1 MVGIAGMLWFFGWA
15 FLLLKFPS
23 QSFRV
28 MTLGTRTASPK
39 DLKVAKIVG
48 YMGLFFGCVALVQ
61 TALDLVR
68 WAIHASK

>member
-28 MTLGTRTASPK
+28 MTLRTRTASPK
-39 DLKVAKIVG
+39 DLKIAKIVG

-61 TALDLVR
+61 TARAWL
-68 WAIHASK
+68 AGQ